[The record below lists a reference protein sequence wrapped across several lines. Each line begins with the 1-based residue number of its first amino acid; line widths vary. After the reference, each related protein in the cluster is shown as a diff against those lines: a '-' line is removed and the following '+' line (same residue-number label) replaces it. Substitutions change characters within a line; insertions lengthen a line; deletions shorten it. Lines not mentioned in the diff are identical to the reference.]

1 MARFNRA
8 ILIHTVNER
17 DLGAAMVAEAHRP
30 GPPSARPAQTGS
42 AVALEDVERKLG
54 PRSSRA
60 RCHSRL
66 SDGLLALSANGK
78 ETAGST
84 DRHRRER
91 RKAFYHDRLGQASA
105 FLSHKNPGVRFS

>member
-8 ILIHTVNER
+8 ILIHTVNEL
-17 DLGAAMVAEAHRP
+17 DLGDAMAAEAHRP
-30 GPPSARPAQTGS
+30 GPPFGRPTRSGS
-42 AVALEDVERKLG
+42 AVALEDVERKLE

-60 RCHSRL
+60 PCHSRL
-66 SDGLLALSANGK
+66 SDGLLGPSANAK

-84 DRHRRER
+84 NRHRRGR
-91 RKAFYHDRLGQASA
+91 RKAFYHDRPGQASA